1 MFRSDLCHYSNAYI
15 VVKGDITVTNSNNN
29 VHDKKLAFKSNAPFT
44 SCILKINSTLINNAE
59 HLDIVMPMY
68 SLIEYS
74 KNYSKTTGSLW
85 NQYRGEYMLGQ
96 KQVQIILLKIQN
108 ILIIKQKLQEDY
120 KAAIQKKNLKLLYH
134 QNI

>member
-1 MFRSDLCHYSNAYI
+1 M
-15 VVKGDITVTNSNNN
+15 
-29 VHDKKLAFKSNAPFT
+29 HDKKLAFKSNAPFT
-44 SCILKINSTLINNAE
+44 SCILKINSTLNNNAE

-85 NQYRGEYMLGQ
+85 NQYRGEYMVGQ

-134 QNI
+134 